1 MSPQPIYLDYN
12 ATTPV
17 DPQVR
22 DAMLPFLDTHYGNPS
37 STHSYGQKVS
47 RAIDQA
53 RKQTA
58 SLIQAST
65 PEIIFTS
72 GGSESNN
79 HALQG
84 ILLPALSAWH
94 AGETDEPPHV
104 ITTTI
109 EHPAIHEPCEFLRQ
123 MGVRLTILPVDPVG
137 MVDPESVRDAIVRTP
152 NTRLVSVMHA
162 NNEVGSIEPISQIA
176 DICHEYKVL
185 IHTDAAQT
193 IGKIPVR
200 IKDLDVDLL
209 TIAGH
214 KVYAPKGIG
223 VLYVKQGVSLSP
235 LIHGAGHESGRRAG
249 TENVPYIV
257 ALGKACELAEEYLA
271 TQPQKTQQLR
281 DRLWTRLQESLGEDL
296 TLNGDPKQR
305 LPNTLNVNFAGI
317 AGQQLLEET
326 PQIAA
331 STGSACH
338 AGKVTLSPVLEAMGV
353 TSEKGRGAVRL
364 SVGRFSDEEQI
375 DLAAKRLIATARN
388 LKKTRLGRLWNQLTQ
403 NDS

>member
-22 DAMLPFLDTHYGNPS
+22 DAMLPFLDNHYGNPS

-84 ILLPALSAWH
+84 ILLPALRAWH

-123 MGVRLTILPVDPVG
+123 MGVRLTVLPVDSFG
-137 MVDPESVRDAIVRTP
+137 IIDPESVRNAIVRTP

-200 IKDLDVDLL
+200 VKDLDVDLL

-257 ALGKACELAEEYLA
+257 ALGKACELAEEYLT
-271 TQPQKTQQLR
+271 TQPQKAQQLR

-375 DLAAKRLIATARN
+375 DLAAKRLLATARN

>member
-22 DAMLPFLDTHYGNPS
+22 DAMLPFLDNHYGNPS

-47 RAIDQA
+47 LAIDQA

-84 ILLPALSAWH
+84 ILLPALKAWH

-104 ITTTI
+104 VTTTI

-123 MGVRLTILPVDPVG
+123 MGARLTVLPVDPVG
-137 MVDPESVRDAIVRTP
+137 IVDPESVRDAIVRTP
-152 NTRLVSVMHA
+152 NTQLVSVMHA
-162 NNEVGSIEPISQIA
+162 NNEVGSIEPVSQIA
-176 DICHEYKVL
+176 DICHEYGVL
-185 IHTDAAQT
+185 MHTDAAQT
-193 IGKIPVR
+193 IGKISVR
-200 IKDLDVDLL
+200 VKDLDVDLL

-223 VLYVKQGVSLSP
+223 VLYVKQGVTLSP

-271 TQPQKTQQLR
+271 TQPQKAQQLR

-305 LPNTLNVNFAGI
+305 LPNTLNVNFSGI

>member
-22 DAMLPFLDTHYGNPS
+22 DAMLPFLDNHYGNPS

-84 ILLPALSAWH
+84 ILLPALRAWH

-123 MGVRLTILPVDPVG
+123 MGVRLTVLPVDSFG
-137 MVDPESVRDAIVRTP
+137 IIDPESVRNAIVRTP

-200 IKDLDVDLL
+200 VKDLDVDLL

-214 KVYAPKGIG
+214 KVYSPKGIG

-257 ALGKACELAEEYLA
+257 ALGKACELAEEYLT
-271 TQPQKTQQLR
+271 TQPQKAQQLR

-375 DLAAKRLIATARN
+375 DLAAKRLLATARN

>member
-22 DAMLPFLDTHYGNPS
+22 DAMLPFLDTHYGTPS

-185 IHTDAAQT
+185 MHTDAAQT
-193 IGKIPVR
+193 IGKISVR
-200 IKDLDVDLL
+200 VKDLDVDLL

>member
-12 ATTPV
+12 ATTPI
-17 DPQVR
+17 DPRAR
-22 DAMLPFLDTHYGNPS
+22 DAMLPFLDNHYGNPS
-37 STHSYGQKVS
+37 STHVYGQKVS

-58 SLIQAST
+58 SLIQASI

-84 ILLPALSAWH
+84 ILLPMLRAWH
-94 AGETDEPPHV
+94 AGEIDEPPHV
-104 ITTTI
+104 ITTSI

-123 MGVRLTILPVDPVG
+123 MGTRLTVLPVDPVG
-137 MVDPESVRDAIVRTP
+137 IVDPESVRDAIVRTP
-152 NTRLVSVMHA
+152 NTQLVSVMHA

-176 DICHEYKVL
+176 NICHEYGVL
-185 IHTDAAQT
+185 MHTDAAQT
-193 IGKIPVR
+193 IGKISVR
-200 IKDLDVDLL
+200 VKDLDVDLL

-223 VLYVKQGVSLSP
+223 VLYVKQGVTLSP
-235 LIHGAGHESGRRAG
+235 LIYGAGHESGRRAG

-257 ALGKACELAEEYLA
+257 ALGKACELSEEYLT
-271 TQPQKTQQLR
+271 TQPQKLQQLR
-281 DRLWTRLQESLGEDL
+281 DRLWDRLRESLGEDL

-317 AGQQLLEET
+317 AGQQLLENT

-375 DLAAKRLIATARN
+375 DHAARRLISTAQN
-388 LKKTRLGRLWNQLTQ
+388 LRKTRLGRLWNHLTK

>member
-1 MSPQPIYLDYN
+1 MYKR
-12 ATTPV
+12 
-17 DPQVR
+17 QVV
-22 DAMLPFLDTHYGNPS
+22 ALTHDHGCGGCAGIGLNYIQRTLSGY
-37 STHSYGQKVS
+37 STHPNFYAVVIIGLGCEAKEAVEIARRTIADVINALS
-47 RAIDQA
+47 R
-53 RKQTA
+53 
-58 SLIQAST
+58 
-65 PEIIFTS
+65 EIIFTS
-72 GGSESNN
+72 GGTESNN
-79 HALQG
+79 QAVRG
-84 ILLPALSAWH
+84 VIDASNMR
-94 AGETDEPPHV
+94 EPHL
-104 ITTTI
+104 ITSSV
-109 EHPAIHEPCEFLRQ
+109 EHPSIINVCRFLE
-123 MGVRLTILPVDPVG
+123 MKGVSVTYLPVDKFG
-137 MVDPESVRDAIVRTP
+137 MINPYDLEDAIRS
-152 NTRLVSVMHA
+152 NTALISIMHA

-185 IHTDAAQT
+185 VHTDAAQT

-200 IKDLDVDLL
+200 VKDLDVDLL

-257 ALGKACELAEEYLA
+257 ALGKACELAEEYLT
-271 TQPQKTQQLR
+271 TQPQQAQQLR

-375 DLAAKRLIATARN
+375 DLAAKRLLATARN

>member
-17 DPQVR
+17 DPQVQ
-22 DAMLPFLDTHYGNPS
+22 DVMLPFLDTHYGNPS

-84 ILLPALSAWH
+84 ILLPALRAWH

-137 MVDPESVRDAIVRTP
+137 IVDPESVRDAIVRTP

-162 NNEVGSIEPISQIA
+162 NNEVGSIEPISQISG
-176 DICHEYKVL
+176 ICHEYKVL

-200 IKDLDVDLL
+200 VKDLDVDLL
-209 TIAGH
+209 TVAGH

-223 VLYVKQGVSLSP
+223 VLYVKQGVRLSP

-271 TQPQKTQQLR
+271 TQPQKAPQLR

-296 TLNGDPKQR
+296 TLNGDLKHC

>member
-22 DAMLPFLDTHYGNPS
+22 DAMLPFLDNHYGNPS

-79 HALQG
+79 QALQG
-84 ILLPALSAWH
+84 ILLPALRAWH

-375 DLAAKRLIATARN
+375 DLAAKRLLATARN

>member
-22 DAMLPFLDTHYGNPS
+22 DAMLPFLDNHYGNPS

-47 RAIDQA
+47 LAIDQA

-84 ILLPALSAWH
+84 ILLPALKAWH

-104 ITTTI
+104 VTTTI

-123 MGVRLTILPVDPVG
+123 MGARLTVLPVDPVG
-137 MVDPESVRDAIVRTP
+137 IVDPESVRDAIVRTP
-152 NTRLVSVMHA
+152 NTQLVSVMHA
-162 NNEVGSIEPISQIA
+162 NNEVGSIEPVSQIA
-176 DICHEYKVL
+176 DICHEYGIL
-185 IHTDAAQT
+185 MHTDAAQT
-193 IGKIPVR
+193 IGKISVR
-200 IKDLDVDLL
+200 VKDLDVDLL

-223 VLYVKQGVSLSP
+223 VLYVKQGVTLSP

-271 TQPQKTQQLR
+271 TQPQKAQQLR

-305 LPNTLNVNFAGI
+305 LPNTLNVNFSGI

>member
-22 DAMLPFLDTHYGNPS
+22 DAMLPFLDNHYGNPS

-84 ILLPALSAWH
+84 ILLPALRAWH

-123 MGVRLTILPVDPVG
+123 MGVRLTVLPVDPVG
-137 MVDPESVRDAIVRTP
+137 MVDPESVRNAIVRTP

-200 IKDLDVDLL
+200 VKDLDVDLL

>member
-17 DPQVR
+17 DPQAR
-22 DAMLPFLDTHYGNPS
+22 DAMLPFLDNHYGNPS
-37 STHSYGQKVS
+37 STHIYGQKVS

-53 RKQTA
+53 RKQTS
-58 SLIQAST
+58 SLIQASI

-84 ILLPALSAWH
+84 ILLPVLRAWH
-94 AGETDEPPHV
+94 AGEIDEPPHV
-104 ITTTI
+104 ITTSI

-123 MGVRLTILPVDPVG
+123 MGARLTVLPVDPVG
-137 MVDPESVRDAIVRTP
+137 IVDPESVRDAIVRTP
-152 NTRLVSVMHA
+152 NTQLVSVMHA

-176 DICHEYKVL
+176 DICHEYGVL
-185 IHTDAAQT
+185 MHTDAAQT

-200 IKDLDVDLL
+200 VQDLGVDLL

-223 VLYVKQGVSLSP
+223 VLYVKQGVTLSP

-257 ALGKACELAEEYLA
+257 ALGKACELAEEYLT
-271 TQPQKTQQLR
+271 TQPQKLQQLR
-281 DRLWTRLQESLGEDL
+281 DRLWNRLRESLGEDL

-317 AGQQLLEET
+317 AGQQLLENT

-375 DLAAKRLIATARN
+375 DHAARRLICTAQN
-388 LKKTRLGRLWNQLTQ
+388 LRKTRLGRLWNHLTK

>member
-22 DAMLPFLDTHYGNPS
+22 DAMLPFLDNHYGNPS

-84 ILLPALSAWH
+84 ILLPALRAWH

-123 MGVRLTILPVDPVG
+123 MGVRLTVLPVDPVG
-137 MVDPESVRDAIVRTP
+137 MVDPESVRNAIVRTP

-200 IKDLDVDLL
+200 VKDLDVDLL

-257 ALGKACELAEEYLA
+257 ALGKACELAEEYLT
-271 TQPQKTQQLR
+271 TQPQKAQQLR

-375 DLAAKRLIATARN
+375 DLAAKRLLATARN

>member
-22 DAMLPFLDTHYGNPS
+22 DAMLPFLDNHYGNPS

-84 ILLPALSAWH
+84 ILLPALRAWH

-375 DLAAKRLIATARN
+375 DLAAKRLLATARN

>member
-22 DAMLPFLDTHYGNPS
+22 DAMLPFLDNHYGNPS
-37 STHSYGQKVS
+37 STHSYGKKVS

-84 ILLPALSAWH
+84 ILLPALRAWH